1 MGDRETS
8 DEVCRVDPPISERL
22 RARIDR
28 DFDRRWSQTW
38 GGRFILH
45 GRTVPNDSVRLDGN
59 DEVTALGR
67 SVQAL
72 ASDLSALMKD
82 QQQASGG
89 LHVSMDPL
97 VQQLRDK
104 TGAGMMDAKKALV
117 ENNGDIE
124 ASADWLREKGAR
136 ALLVSKLDEV
146 AWLTNLRAEE
156 MPFQATFRGRAGPIP

>member
-59 DEVTALGR
+59 DYLAVTGHPAIVAAQIDALP
-67 SVQAL
+67 AL
-72 ASDLSALMKD
+72 TLICVL
-82 QQQASGG
+82 
-89 LHVSMDPL
+89 
-97 VQQLRDK
+97 
-104 TGAGMMDAKKALV
+104 GAGYENVAVAHAKAR
-117 ENNGDIE
+117 EQGIE
-124 ASADWLREKGAR
+124 APIVLGQVVYLKGQG
-136 ALLVSKLDEV
+136 EV
-146 AWLTNLRAEE
+146 LGHG
-156 MPFQATFRGRAGPIP
+156 QAPNTPRSSGT